1 MPKNSHIQLLLA
13 IMIMLLIAFFDY
25 LTEPDLSLAP
35 FYLISI
41 LQATWF
47 VGKKAGICLSI
58 LSAALWLL
66 VRYLVAPFGNS
77 SLTLYWNT
85 LVQLGIFL
93 AATYM
98 ITIQLALKRS
108 LEKEQKLSR
117 IDFLTGALNRR
128 AFAEF
133 LSAEV
138 ERSTRYKHHFSIA
151 FIDLDNFKG
160 VNDRFGHAAGD
171 SLLRTVVLTI
181 KENIRSTDIMARL
194 GGDEFVVLFPETG
207 TDAAESIIMKVHTK
221 LSEAMNRK
229 DWSVTASI
237 GLVTYLDAP
246 PSCDEIL
253 NKAEQIMY
261 LAKNGGKNRIERIV
275 IAGQ

>member
-1 MPKNSHIQLLLA
+1 MSGNRPIQLLSS

-25 LTEPDLSLAP
+25 WTEPELSLAP

-47 VGKKAGICLSI
+47 VGKKAGIYLSV

-66 VRYLVAPFGNS
+66 VRYLVSPLGNS

-85 LVQLGIFL
+85 LMQLGIFL
-93 AATYM
+93 AATYL
-98 ITIQLALKRS
+98 ITLQLALKRS
-108 LEKEQKLSR
+108 LEKEQELSR
-117 IDFLTGALNRR
+117 TDFLTGALNRR
-128 AFAEF
+128 AFTEF
-133 LSAEV
+133 LNTEV
-138 ERSTRYKHHFSIA
+138 ERSIRYRHHFSIA
-151 FIDLDNFKG
+151 FIDLDNFKS
-160 VNDRFGHAAGD
+160 VNDRHGHATGD

-181 KENIRSTDIMARL
+181 RENIRSTDIVARL

-207 TDAAESIIMKVHTK
+207 ADAAESITMKVHSK
-221 LSEAMNRK
+221 LSEAMSRR
-229 DWSVTASI
+229 DWCVTSSI
-237 GLVTYLDAP
+237 GLVTYLDVP
-246 PSCDEIL
+246 SSCDDVL

-275 IAGQ
+275 IK